1 MEKKQATA
9 GGQESVSSNVPQPV
23 GNTSPSAQKRKSSDT
38 IEGHSNIAK
47 RAKTGAQPGASA
59 SAEESEPESAEPSD
73 EEG

>member
-9 GGQESVSSNVPQPV
+9 GAQENVSSSAPPPA
-23 GNTSPSAQKRKSSDT
+23 GNTSPGQKRKSSDS
-38 IEGHSNIAK
+38 IEGHSNTAK
-47 RAKTGAQPGASA
+47 RSKTGAQPGASA